1 VSVFYFL
8 MVAAGFALANYGF
21 FSASRSRGASS
32 LFGAAAMMAGIALT
46 FGGLLL
52 WLVPGFFS

>member
-8 MVAAGFALANYGF
+8 MVASGFAMTNYGF
-21 FSASRSRGASS
+21 FAASRSRGASS
-32 LFGAAAMMAGIALT
+32 LLGAATMMAGIALT

>member
-1 VSVFYFL
+1 MSIFYFF
-8 MVAAGFALANYGF
+8 MVAAGFALTNYGF
-21 FSASRSRGASS
+21 FEASGHRGASS
-32 LFGAAAMMAGIALT
+32 LLGAATMMAGIALT

>member
-1 VSVFYFL
+1 MSVFYFL